1 MTQQGR
7 RRSAANVLASVT
19 LFILSAFPAG
29 AQVLDIIEVAPGIHM
44 LQGPIITG
52 NVGVASGAEKTMII
66 DDSFPF
72 FTTAIEA
79 AIASI
84 TPNPVSFV
92 LNTHYHRDHAS
103 GNENFAGTGA
113 LIIAHDNT
121 RQRLTEAGLMEFLNS
136 LETETTDPSLP
147 VVTFD
152 NTTTLHLN
160 GEEIHAFHVANAHTD
175 GDVIV
180 QFRNANVFHMGDIYF
195 NRFFPYI
202 DIDAGGTLTGLIAA
216 VDQVLA
222 VADDATMIIPGH
234 GDLSDKAGLQDYR
247 DMLDV
252 VAERVAIAIAEGRT
266 LEDTKALRPTVD
278 FDAAWADGEVS
289 ADQFV
294 EMAYRSLRARR

>member
-1 MTQQGR
+1 MTQQGSR
-7 RRSAANVLASVT
+7 GSAAYVLASVA

-29 AQVLDIIEVAPGIHM
+29 AQVLDIIEVAPGVHM
-44 LQGPIITG
+44 LQGPTVTG
-52 NVGVASGAEKTMII
+52 NVGVASGAERTMII

-79 AIASI
+79 AIATF

-92 LNTHYHRDHAS
+92 LNTHYHRDHTG

-121 RQRLTEAGLMEFLNS
+121 RQRLTAAGLIEFLGS
-136 LETETTDPSLP
+136 VETGMMDSSLP

-152 NTTTLHLN
+152 VTTTLHVN

-175 GDVIV
+175 GDAIV
-180 QFRNANVFHMGDIYF
+180 HFRNANVFHMGDIYF
-195 NRFFPYI
+195 NGFFPYI
-202 DIDAGGTLTGLIAA
+202 DTDAGGTLSGLIAA

-266 LEDTKALRPTVD
+266 LEDMKALRPTAN

-294 EMAYRSLRARR
+294 EMAYRSLRAPR